1 MKFTLSWL
9 KDHLDTDA
17 SLSRI
22 AETLTVIGLELEGIE
37 DRAAALTGFNI
48 ARIVSAEQHPNADRL
63 RVCQV
68 ETGTERGTIQVVCG
82 APNARA
88 GIGVV
93 LATPGAVVPTNGM
106 VIKEGEIRSVASMGM
121 MCSAREL
128 GLGDEHDGIIEL
140 SPDLP
145 LGTPY
150 AALAGLDDPVI
161 EISVTPNRGDALGVR
176 GIARDLA
183 AAGLGRLKPFQPVPV
198 AASASSAIHWAIED
212 QEACPFILGRTI
224 RGVRNGPSPDWL
236 AARLKAI
243 GLRPINTLVDITNYL
258 CFDLGRPLH
267 VFDVAQIQ
275 GDTLTVRRGAGESFR
290 TLNGKDITVTA
301 EDCVI
306 ADATGVESL
315 AGITGG
321 ERTGCTETTTDVFI
335 ECALFDPVRI
345 ARSGRHHQISTDARQ
360 RFERG
365 VDQAL
370 LPAALEAATAMILSL
385 CGGEASAITSAG
397 VEPSW
402 QRDATLRFARLEQL
416 GGLAVPPDEAVE
428 ALERLGF
435 GILSRNAEHVTVSV
449 PSWRND
455 MAVRSPLDLPSTCDA
470 ARAATLAEAAAEA
483 EPEAE
488 LIEEVLRL
496 RGMDAIPACS
506 LPVDHAVPAASLS
519 PRQTRAALAR
529 RELAAS
535 GLMECVTFSFVA
547 HEVAARFGGTEE
559 SLRLLNPIASDLDQ
573 LRPTPVATLALA
585 LARNAARFLPEA
597 ALFEV
602 GPAFSAN
609 GQSQVAA
616 AILGGMTPRHWL
628 EPARSLDAM
637 DAKGYLFSLLSALGV
652 PMDSLSV
659 TADAPGWYH
668 PGRSGVVRQGPKTV
682 LGTFGELHPA
692 LIEAMDLP
700 SPTIAFELFLEA
712 VPEPKRRR
720 RAAPTLPPF
729 QPLTRD
735 FAFLAQRG
743 TSADALLRAIRGADR
758 TLITRVSLF
767 DVYDGDKLPEGMISL
782 GVEVTLQPLERSLTD
797 AEIEVISAK
806 IVAAAGKAVGAT
818 LR

>member
-212 QEACPFILGRTI
+212 REACPFILGRTI

-243 GLRPINTLVDITNYL
+243 GLRPINTLVDITNYV

-267 VFDVAQIQ
+267 VFDVARVQ

-345 ARSGRHHQISTDARQ
+345 ARSGRYHQISTDARQ

-416 GGLAVPPDEAVE
+416 GGLAVPPDEAVG

-585 LARNAARFLPEA
+585 LARNAARGLPEA

-797 AEIEVISAK
+797 AEIEAISAK

>member
-150 AALAGLDDPVI
+150 AMLAGLDDPVI

-183 AAGLGRLKPFQPVPV
+183 AAGIGTLKPFQPVPV
-198 AASASSAIHWAIED
+198 AASVPSAICWRIED
-212 QEACPFILGRTI
+212 HEACPFILGRTI

-243 GLRPINTLVDITNYL
+243 GLRPINTLVDITNYI

-267 VFDVAQIQ
+267 VFDVARVQ

-402 QRDATLRFARLEQL
+402 QRDATLRFARLEEL

-585 LARNAARFLPEA
+585 LARNAARGLPEA

-616 AILGGMTPRHWL
+616 AILSGMTPRHWL

-682 LGTFGELHPA
+682 LGTFGELHPS

-700 SPTIAFELFLEA
+700 SPTIAFELLLEA

-797 AEIEVISAK
+797 AEIEAISAK

>member
-183 AAGLGRLKPFQPVPV
+183 AAGLGTLKPFQPVPV

-224 RGVRNGPSPDWL
+224 RSVRNGPSPDWL

-243 GLRPINTLVDITNYL
+243 GLRPINTLVDITNYV

-267 VFDVAQIQ
+267 VFDVARVQ

-435 GILSRNAEHVTVSV
+435 GILSRNAEHVTVSI

-585 LARNAARFLPEA
+585 LARNAARGLPEA

-682 LGTFGELHPA
+682 LGTFGELHPT
-692 LIEAMDLP
+692 LIETMDLP

>member
-22 AETLTVIGLELEGIE
+22 AETLTAIGLELEGIE
-37 DRAAALTGFNI
+37 DRAAALTGFNV

-128 GLGDEHDGIIEL
+128 GLGEDHDGIIEL

-183 AAGLGRLKPFQPVPV
+183 AAGLGTLKPFQPVAV
-198 AASASSAIHWAIED
+198 TASAPSAIHWAIED
-212 QEACPFILGRTI
+212 REGCPFILGRTI

-243 GLRPINTLVDITNYL
+243 GLRPINTLVDITNYFS
-258 CFDLGRPLH
+258 FDLGRPLH
-267 VFDVAQIQ
+267 VFDVAQVQ
-275 GDTLTVRRGAGESFR
+275 GDMLTVRRGAGETFR

-306 ADATGVESL
+306 ADASGVDSL

-321 ERTGCTETTTDVFI
+321 ERTGCTEATTDVFI

-397 VEPSW
+397 AEPSW
-402 QRDATLRFARLEQL
+402 QREATLRFARLEEL
-416 GGLAVPPDEAVE
+416 GGLAVPPDEAVS

-455 MAVRSPLDLPSTCDA
+455 MAARSPLDLPATLDA

-506 LPVDHAVPAASLS
+506 LPVDHAVPGASLS

-585 LARNAARFLPEA
+585 LARNAARGLPEA

-616 AILGGMTPRHWL
+616 AIRGGMTPRHWL

-637 DAKGYLFSLLSALGV
+637 DAKGDLFSLLAALGV

-659 TADAPGWYH
+659 TAEAPCWYH

-700 SPTIAFELFLEA
+700 SPTIAFELFLDA

-758 TLITRVSLF
+758 SLITRVSLF

-782 GVEVTLQPLERSLTD
+782 GVEVTLQPQERSLTD
-797 AEIEVISAK
+797 AEIEAISAK
-806 IVAAAGKAVGAT
+806 IVAAAGKATGAT